1 MTYTVT
7 EARSKHSELIKQ
19 VEAGDRVTI
28 TKRGVPVVEM
38 VRKGEAPRR
47 KRIFGGFESDIE
59 IYDADWAR
67 PQNDFDAWSRGEV

>member
-1 MTYTVT
+1 M
-7 EARSKHSELIKQ
+7 
-19 VEAGDRVTI
+19 TI